1 MPAVI
6 SESGAVSGT
15 VTHLS
20 DVITSDMMNGVFSEI
35 LGVLPVVV
43 PAIVGFIAIRK
54 GLSFVLGALRKA

>member
-1 MPAVI
+1 MPAVL
-6 SESGAVSGT
+6 SGT
-15 VTHLS
+15 ETVTSTTTHLS